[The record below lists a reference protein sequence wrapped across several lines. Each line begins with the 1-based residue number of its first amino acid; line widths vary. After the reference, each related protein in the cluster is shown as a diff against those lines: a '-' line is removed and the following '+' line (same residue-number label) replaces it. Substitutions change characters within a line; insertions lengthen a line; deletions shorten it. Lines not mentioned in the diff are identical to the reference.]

1 MAKKTPTPKARTAK
15 TSEPTPEVPIAEK
28 AAGTPVMVKVTT
40 TAKSVPTPKP
50 VSAPTVFQWKQFMQW
65 PYLVGGGVALVIII
79 VGLVIVLGGKADTS
93 TNANNA
99 VSTNTATQLQF
110 AYDLMGGNRYE
121 HGHYY
126 PVAVMIDNH
135 SKARPQSGLQAA
147 SVVYEALVEGSIT
160 RFMAVFDKDDVA
172 QIGPVRSAR
181 PYFLQWLAEYDA
193 AYAHAGGSPEAL
205 GELRK
210 DRIHDINGIGN
221 AARAFRRDTSRPAPH
236 NLYTSQQALF
246 GITKANKLQYADA
259 QITTWAFSPTLAAG
273 GTAVK
278 SVEMFFSGKTKPT
291 QVAYAYDATKKL
303 WLRSQAGQPH
313 QDRLTKA
320 QIGVMNLIVQRVS
333 SNISV
338 GEKGRLT
345 MTVTGTGSAKIFQ
358 QGMVRDITW
367 TKTDKEARTVFT
379 EADGSPVL
387 FLPGNTWVEVLPS
400 DRTLTV
406 Q

>member
-1 MAKKTPTPKARTAK
+1 MAKKTPTPKTRAGK
-15 TSEPTPEVPIAEK
+15 TPEPTPEVPVVEK
-28 AAGTPVMVKVTT
+28 AVTTPVKVKVTAV
-40 TAKSVPTPKP
+40 AKSVPTPKP
-50 VSAPTVFQWKQFMQW
+50 VPTPTAFQWKRLLQW

-79 VGLVIVLGGKADTS
+79 VGLVIALGGKDAS
-93 TNANNA
+93 PMNANA
-99 VSTNTATQLQF
+99 TVSTNTETQLQF
-110 AYDLMGGNRYE
+110 AYDLTGGNRYE

-135 SKARPQSGLQAA
+135 SNARPQSGLQAA
-147 SVVYEALVEGSIT
+147 SVVYEALVEGGIT
-160 RFMAVFDKDDVA
+160 RFMAVFDKDDVS

-205 GELRK
+205 GELGK

-259 QITTWAFSPTLAAG
+259 QVTAWAFSPSLAAG
-273 GTAVK
+273 GTAAK
-278 SVEMFFSGKTKPT
+278 TVEMFFSGKTKTT
-291 QVAYAYDATKKL
+291 QVTYVYDATKKV
-303 WLRSQAGQPH
+303 WLRSQAGKPH

-320 QIGVMNLIVQRVS
+320 QIGVTNLIVQRVS
-333 SNISV
+333 SNIAI

-345 MTVTGTGSAKIFQ
+345 MTVTGTGSAKLFQ
-358 QGMVRDITW
+358 QGLVREVTW
-367 TKTDKEARTVFT
+367 TKKDKESRTLFT
-379 EADGSPVL
+379 EADGSPAL